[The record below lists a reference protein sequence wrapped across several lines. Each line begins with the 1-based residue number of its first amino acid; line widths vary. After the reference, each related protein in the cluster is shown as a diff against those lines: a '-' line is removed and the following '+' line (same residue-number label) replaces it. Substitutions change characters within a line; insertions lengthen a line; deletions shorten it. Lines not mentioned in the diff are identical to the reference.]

1 MAGILAISLFLHPS
15 MEDKAYYKIGDV
27 VIRKKVQMTLK
38 EFIGF
43 RLAEHHNQ
51 TGKKRVTLKEN
62 QPSDRNTEI
71 TNTEIWMAVTENGTL
86 LKVKMEVSKRHI
98 DLYAKDESVYNGT
111 DRISVINDHKPEP
124 ITRSYEECESGEWNY
139 TAYKKW
145 EIVENQKRKQ
155 LNQTL
160 FLLEKHIQSNVVRP
174 IAKGTSR
181 AKEHQVRCVAIYI
194 AMLKQQR
201 AYPTI
206 IGHNRIN
213 RFLKTYPGTKELYNQ
228 IFDEFIAKF
237 EYKETAST
245 KASRKRVVEN

>member
-1 MAGILAISLFLHPS
+1 
-15 MEDKAYYKIGDV
+15 MEDKAYYSVGDII
-27 VIRKKVQMTLK
+27 IRRKVQITLK

-51 TGKKRVTLKEN
+51 SGKKRVTLKQN
-62 QPSDRNTEI
+62 QPSDRNPEI

-86 LKVKMEVSKRHI
+86 LKVKMEVPKRNI
-98 DLYAKDESVYNGT
+98 DLYVKDESIYDGT
-111 DRISVINDHKPEP
+111 DRLNVIDDHKPEP

-145 EIVENQKRKQ
+145 EIVQNQKRKQ

-160 FLLEKHIQSNVVRP
+160 FLLEKHIQSNIVRP
-174 IAKGTSR
+174 TAKGTSR
-181 AKEHQVRCVAIYI
+181 SKEHQARCVAIYI

-228 IFDEFIAKF
+228 IFDDFIKDF
-237 EYKETAST
+237 EYKETASAKT
-245 KASRKRVVEN
+245 GLERVVEN